1 MATRG
6 RRPTPTALH
15 KLRGTLNTTR
25 HVKPRAGEPIPIGD
39 LVEPPIDLSD
49 SQQDIWTYAI
59 AHAPRGIVKLI
70 DRDILKAWVTA
81 VDVHDTARLMQAQLD
96 RDAKLKLL
104 IKGPFGL
111 IESPYIR
118 ILDNT
123 AKTMIRLAQELGF
136 SPAARPRLKSDA
148 ATLPDEVEN
157 DPWAVLRVIPG
168 GKTT

>member
-25 HVKPRAGEPIPIGD
+25 HIKRRAGEPIPIGD

-49 SQQDIWTYAI
+49 AQQDIWAYAI

-104 IKGPFGL
+104 IQGPSGL
-111 IESPYIR
+111 VESPYIR
-118 ILDNT
+118 ILANT
-123 AKTMIRLAQELGF
+123 TKTMIRLAQELGF

-148 ATLPDEVEN
+148 VTPDEGKN

-168 GKTT
+168 GKAG